1 MGDYG
6 TKHAAEFGGDSS
18 GENFHCEIKLSR
30 DLEFSVDKCPLAK
43 RGMFG
48 DDWTDTRLACEL
60 TNRSDADGRGFGY
73 DECNFKGNDYRE
85 CFSFKRY
92 KKATEIQ
99 EVKK

>member
-6 TKHAAEFGGDSS
+6 FKGAGEFGGQDTNFNCGQTQSPSS
-18 GENFHCEIKLSR
+18 
-30 DLEFSVDKCPLAK
+30 LEFSVSNCPLAK

-60 TNRSDADGRGFGY
+60 TNGPDADGRGFGY

-85 CFSFKRY
+85 CFSFRQY
-92 KKATEIQ
+92 QKKTKIEG
-99 EVKK
+99 ENK